1 VLDLSTKL
9 DTRVL
14 GLAATPN
21 LKIIFIILIII
32 PIVILIIQIVIF
44 LILIIILNLS
54 YSSLSESG
62 CNAVHKSP
70 GCEYCYKT
78 VS

>member
-1 VLDLSTKL
+1 
-9 DTRVL
+9 
-14 GLAATPN
+14 
-21 LKIIFIILIII
+21 
-32 PIVILIIQIVIF
+32 
-44 LILIIILNLS
+44 LS

-78 VS
+78 VSWKCDN